1 MITSRPHCCMSVSG
15 SQSDWFRVRAEF
27 WPILRTVNGM
37 WIHWDTQLL
46 KYEKQK
52 YGIYRPWSACL
63 EYGSITVTNTNTVTI
78 TITAYSS
85 SSLFIQLRPSYN
97 RNYLVIW
104 WEVKWSKRA
113 VWKCHV
119 SVPACVR
126 ACVRACACVRCI
138 HSSYSVRPIETIVL
152 LLFPQYPVTISPLT
166 LTINLPILNT
176 RSQMM

>member
-1 MITSRPHCCMSVSG
+1 ML
-15 SQSDWFRVRAEF
+15 QSDWFRVRAEF

-104 WEVKWSKRA
+104 WEVKWKQKGTFRFL
-113 VWKCHV
+113 
-119 SVPACVR
+119 R
-126 ACVRACACVRCI
+126 ACVRVCTMHTLILQCAPNRNDCTP
-138 HSSYSVRPIETIVL
+138 SLP
-152 LLFPQYPVTISPLT
+152 TISCDYIT
-166 LTINLPILNT
+166 SYINNQFTYFKYSIPDDVTVSILHT
-176 RSQMM
+176 K